1 MERGIT
7 NYGLDEKRRQML
19 LVPKMYYILQVACND
34 FSRMLYTFLLKFVS
48 LESCSKKEDK
58 RGCLFLHFILSHRGD
73 TSKS

>member
-34 FSRMLYTFLLKFVS
+34 FSRMLYTFSNLFPWKAVVRR
-48 LESCSKKEDK
+48 KDK
-58 RGCLFLHFILSHRGD
+58 RGCLFLHFILSHRVG

>member
-48 LESCSKKEDK
+48 LESCSKKE
-58 RGCLFLHFILSHRGD
+58 R
-73 TSKS
+73 